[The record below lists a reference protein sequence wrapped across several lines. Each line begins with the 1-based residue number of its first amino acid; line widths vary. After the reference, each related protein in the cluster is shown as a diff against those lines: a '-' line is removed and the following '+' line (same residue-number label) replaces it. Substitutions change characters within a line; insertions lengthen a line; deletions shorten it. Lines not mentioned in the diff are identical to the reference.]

1 MSKAAEL
8 AALIGSQTALSNRNL
23 IINGDYKIWQRATS
37 STAANYSGPDR
48 WYYGNAGTYSRST
61 DVPSGQGFQYSN
73 SVKVTAATTYG
84 VTAQRIEAV
93 NCKHLVGKSVTA
105 SFWLKT
111 ITGATGMYCILYR
124 ANAEDDFGGGVTVIE
139 QKTFT
144 GVTNTWTY
152 YTLTWE
158 NLPSETTNGLQLYF
172 FSADAST
179 DPEYRIT
186 GVQLEVGE
194 QATPFEHR
202 SYGDELLRCQRYY
215 WQSGREQNKTIS
227 HIYAV
232 ASSTSQIEVIPSPP
246 AGEMRAA
253 PSLTIDGSFRADR
266 FGNASA
272 QDMAASYSGTSLTKD
287 GGHFWWA
294 VGSGTPFTYSHAGR
308 FFPDES
314 GGGGLQFDAE
324 L

>member
-1 MSKAAEL
+1 MSRARDFADLAGAADAGGL
-8 AALIGSQTALSNRNL
+8 TGRNL
-23 IINGDYKIWQRATS
+23 LINGDFKVWQRATS

-111 ITGATGMYCILYR
+111 ISGSTGMNCLLYR
-124 ANAEDDFGGGVTVIE
+124 ANTEDGHSSGVTAIE
-139 QKTFT
+139 NKAFA
-144 GVTNTWTY
+144 GVTGTWTY
-152 YTLTWE
+152 YTLTW
-158 NLPSETTNGLQLYF
+158 NSLPSETANGLQLYF
-172 FSADAST
+172 YSADAGT

-194 QATPFEHR
+194 TATPFEHR
-202 SYGDELLRCQRYY
+202 SYGDELRRCQRYY
-215 WQSGREQNKTIS
+215 QRVEQPNDYGFGVGFNRTTTQMNCI
-227 HIYAV
+227 V
-232 ASSTSQIEVIPSPP
+232 PLRTQ
-246 AGEMRAA
+246 MRTA
-253 PSLTIDGSFRADR
+253 PSLTFSSAGTFEVHHVNTATNVSSISAGELSKDYITVVANVASGLTAGQGCILRGNDTGGIIDI
-266 FGNASA
+266 
-272 QDMAASYSGTSLTKD
+272 
-287 GGHFWWA
+287 
-294 VGSGTPFTYSHAGR
+294 
-308 FFPDES
+308 
-314 GGGGLQFDAE
+314 DAE